1 MSVLR
6 ASFLVGACSVLAE
19 HAIQSP
25 SSTSTEGPL
34 LIVFPSAGVAGK
46 YYLPTVAS
54 AQNFSPQQQLWTAIA
69 DGECAQSTIDDVIA
83 EVKTQGRTAESYW
96 LAGHGTSAACVEKL
110 QAGAT
115 GVAFLGAIPSDG
127 FDLPAQD
134 KPTLVAT
141 AELQAGTARP
151 GRVVNF
157 WRKYLNTTRDQRA
170 DKPVVLLPGM
180 NSSNFCPGFD
190 LEDDLE
196 GDEPQEQ
203 ATLRIGELLA
213 GFIDGRHISTVSTEI
228 FFYPMLK
235 ALDLEHIPTGGED
248 VNGSSP
254 FCEAAQR
261 VLGGLSPLDQMRLEL
276 VDQFGPTLKYDWA
289 QHENPDGTLM
299 HCHNNNETLPGDKLK
314 VKVCSYA
321 GHDGANS
328 SSSERYRFYDGI
340 AAGEMGCKL
349 MSSEFLA
356 YFMNTTAKNPNTTCL
371 DVNKLALEMGS
382 SLATPRQLDR
392 WQKRGRPICP
402 VIDLETPYNAGPL
415 WIDGTVNYTETES
428 CLEVAAFHL
437 KLGLDAGTGI
447 LDGVEYCKA
456 MSPAFVLDYIMT
468 GSMLPVVDPSR
479 IVIV

>member
-1 MSVLR
+1 MAFTR
-6 ASFLVGACSVLAE
+6 ASFVLATGV
-19 HAIQSP
+19 AKSVIQQPSP
-25 SSTSTEGPL
+25 ESNSGPL
-34 LIVFPSAGVAGK
+34 LVVFPSDGVPSSH
-46 YYLPTVAS
+46 YTSTVARV
-54 AQNFSPQQQLWTAIA
+54 QNFSTQHLWAAVA
-69 DGECAQSTIDDVIA
+69 DGDCGQSTLDNIITEA
-83 EVKTQGRTAESYW
+83 KEQGWAGESFW
-96 LAGHGTSAACVEKL
+96 LAGHGTSGACVETL
-110 QAGAT
+110 QNSAS
-115 GVAFLGAIPSDG
+115 GVAFLGALPSEE
-127 FDLPAQD
+127 FDLSAQD

-141 AELQAGTARP
+141 AELQAGKTRP
-151 GRVVNF
+151 GRAVNF
-157 WRKYLNTTRDQRA
+157 WKKYLNMTHELRVN
-170 DKPVVLLPGM
+170 KSVVLLEGM
-180 NSSNFCPGFD
+180 NSSNFCPGFE

-196 GDEPQEQ
+196 GEESQEH
-203 ATLRIGELLA
+203 ATTRIGELLA
-213 GFIDGRHISTVSTEI
+213 EWVDGHRIPTLSTEL
-228 FFYPMLK
+228 FFKPMLQ

-261 VLGGLSPLDQMRLEL
+261 VLGGLSPRDQMRLEL

-299 HCHNNNETLPGDKLK
+299 HCHNNNETLPGEKLK

-328 SSSERYRFYDGI
+328 SGSERYRFYDGV

-356 YFMNTTAKNPNTTCL
+356 HFMNTTAENPNTTCV
-371 DVNKLALEMGS
+371 DVNKLALKMGQ
-382 SLATPRQLDR
+382 SLATPRQLHR

-402 VIDLETPYNAGPL
+402 VIDLETPFNAGPL
-415 WIDGTVNYTETES
+415 WIDGTVNYTETDS

-468 GSMLPVVDPSR
+468 GSMLPVSDPSSM
-479 IVIV
+479 VVVV

>member
-1 MSVLR
+1 MR
-6 ASFLVGACSVLAE
+6 ASFLAGACSVFAE
-19 HAIQSP
+19 HAIQLP
-25 SSTSTEGPL
+25 STKSKDGPL
-34 LIVFPSAGVAGK
+34 LIVFPSEGVPGL
-46 YYLPTVAS
+46 YYSPTVGS
-54 AQNFSPQQQLWTAIA
+54 AQKFNQELWTAIA
-69 DGECAQSTIDDVIA
+69 DGECEQSTIDNVIA
-83 EVKTQGRTAESYW
+83 EAKSQGRAAESYW
-96 LAGHGTSAACVEKL
+96 LAGHGTAGATCVDKL

-115 GVAFLGAIPSDG
+115 GVAFLGAIPSEG
-127 FDLPAQD
+127 FDLTSQD

-141 AELQAGTARP
+141 AELQAGKARP
-151 GRVVNF
+151 GRVVNL
-157 WRKYLNTTRDQRA
+157 WKKYLNTTLDQRA
-170 DKPVVLLPGM
+170 DKSIVLLPGM

-196 GDEPQEQ
+196 GDEPQEH
-203 ATLRIGELLA
+203 ATHRIGELL
-213 GFIDGRHISTVSTEI
+213 GSFIDGRHISTVSTEI
-228 FFYPMLK
+228 FFSPMLL

-261 VLGGLSPLDQMRLEL
+261 VLGGLAPRDQLRLEF
-276 VDQFGPTLKYDWA
+276 VDQFAPTLKYDWA

-328 SSSERYRFYDGI
+328 SSSERYRFYDGA

-349 MSSEFLA
+349 MSAEFLA
-356 YFMNTTAKNPNTTCL
+356 HFMNTTAKNPNTTCL
-371 DVNKLALEMGS
+371 DVNRLALEMGT
-382 SLATPRQLDR
+382 SLATPRQLER

-468 GSMLPVVDPSR
+468 GSMLPVSDPSR